1 MKLLQL
7 LCLLLVAGLVQA
19 QNESLLME
27 QLTRRLTETANY
39 SRPWGPV
46 YYQNWLDSA
55 ARAGG
60 KDVADYTFSQGISWL
75 EQRNYNKAVPLLEEA
90 CRLKPKH
97 HGYVGWVYLDIL
109 RDYPRALTHYD
120 AYDALT
126 PDVDDREGDH
136 AVSYLRA
143 EIYRFMGRPAE
154 ALPGYDKAIALI
166 EDKQGPTWVNY
177 RYYLARGQARLA
189 LAMADDALS
198 DFNKAIP
205 NYPNSAASSYW
216 KGRALQRLNRLNEA
230 RMAYND
236 ALLWLRNS
244 TVEQDKYYE
253 EQDAVYEQQV
263 EMALASLPKLP

>member
-1 MKLLQL
+1 MIRPL
-7 LCLLLVAGLVQA
+7 LCLLLLSMAAQA

-27 QLTRRLTETANY
+27 QLTSRLTETARY
-39 SRPWGPV
+39 SRPWGQV
-46 YYQNWLDSA
+46 HYQNWLDSSI
-55 ARAGG
+55 RAGG

-75 EQRNYNKAVPLLEEA
+75 EQRDYARAVPLLEEA
-90 CRLKPKH
+90 CRQKPKH
-97 HGYVGWVYLDIL
+97 HGYVGWVYLNII
-109 RDYPRALTHYD
+109 RDYPRALTHYE

-126 PDVDDREGDH
+126 PDLDDREGDH

-166 EDKQGPTWVNY
+166 EDKHGPTWVSY

-189 LAMADDALS
+189 FGMAGDALS
-198 DFNKAIP
+198 DFEKAIP
-205 NYPNSAASSYW
+205 NNPSSAASSYW
-216 KGRALQRLNRLNEA
+216 KGRALHRLNRPAEA

-244 TVEQDKYYE
+244 TVEQDRYYE

-263 EMALASLPKLP
+263 ETALAGLPKLP

>member
-1 MKLLQL
+1 MMLRL
-7 LCLLLVAGLVQA
+7 LCLLLLLANLAQA
-19 QNESLLME
+19 QNESALME
-27 QLTRRLTETANY
+27 QLTRRLTETAKY
-39 SRPWGPV
+39 SRPWGYV
-46 YYQNWLDSA
+46 YYHNWLDSTI
-55 ARAGG
+55 RAGG
-60 KDVADYTFSQGISWL
+60 KDIGDHTFYKGLSLL
-75 EQRNYNKAVPLLEEA
+75 EQRAYDQAVPLLEEA
-90 CRLKPKH
+90 CRQQPKH

-166 EDKQGPTWVNY
+166 EDKHGPSWVNY

-189 LAMADDALS
+189 LGMVDDALA

-205 NYPNSAASSYW
+205 NNPSSAASSYW
-216 KGRALQRLNRLNEA
+216 KGRALQAQNRPVEA

-244 TVEQDKYYE
+244 TVEQDRYYE

-263 EMALASLPKLP
+263 DTALASLPKSP

>member
-1 MKLLQL
+1 MIRPLF
-7 LCLLLVAGLVQA
+7 CLLLLSVAAQA
-19 QNESLLME
+19 QNESLLLE
-27 QLTRRLTETANY
+27 QLTRRLTETATY
-39 SRPWGPV
+39 SRPWGHV
-46 YYQNWLDSA
+46 HYRHWLDSA

-60 KDVADYTFSQGISWL
+60 KDVADHVFSQGISWL
-75 EQRNYNKAVPLLEEA
+75 EQRAYDKAVPLLEEA

-97 HGYVGWVYLDIL
+97 HGYVGWVYLNTL

-126 PDVDDREGDH
+126 PDLDDREGDH

-166 EDKQGPTWVNY
+166 EDKHGPTWVSY
-177 RYYLARGQARLA
+177 RYYLARGQTRLA
-189 LAMADDALS
+189 LGLTDDALS

-205 NYPNSAASSYW
+205 NNPSSAASSYW
-216 KGRALQRLNRLNEA
+216 KGRALQRLNRPDEA

-244 TVEQDKYYE
+244 TIEQDRYYE
-253 EQDAVYEQQV
+253 EPDAVYEQQI